1 VEKAIIFINQWFK
14 VFSPS
19 LPVGSIVMRGSHFII
34 LSLTIMT
41 LFMFSDQAVQA
52 GPLAEAVK
60 RAKAAAGVQ
69 DEGVA
74 EEQVAEEQV
83 AEEQGVPRNP
93 VQPVKVLP
101 ASEDGPRSTRVSTI
115 SVAIRLPITG
125 SRDTTVRA
133 AILRQ
138 LDRLQNLPG
147 KRGTLVLQFDA
158 NSDAQSSGSDFGRSL
173 ELARFL
179 TDAKLANVKTI
190 AYLPDGAQGHAVL
203 VALACEEIVMAP
215 DAILGPASQNG
226 QRVDDTM
233 RAAYQEIAG
242 RRRTVPPPL
251 AVALVDSSARVSR
264 VVTEVGNQIVASDR
278 VPALREEV
286 QVLSVEDIGPQP
298 LALSGR
304 RCREIGV
311 VRFLVTSKGELAK
324 NLGIDAKQ
332 LVPDP
337 SMQRGWKASV
347 VSLSGPISSDNITR
361 VRVRLEE
368 AIASKT
374 NFLCLK
380 IDSAGGSPEQSL
392 VLARWLQ
399 EINPAEVKTVA
410 YISSQARGD
419 SALIALACH
428 QVVMTETAVLGGE
441 GAATIDTRQSE
452 AIEEAWQKIMQ
463 DNSSPLGS
471 LPLALV
477 LPGYQVSQFV
487 QQATGRTEYFST
499 RLLRLRKDNA
509 MWTKQQDLEPGPLLV
524 DGFQAEAYG
533 LAEPPVASFS
543 DLADRYGL
551 GDDITLVEPGWADR
565 LLDALASPGLAWL
578 LLLIGGV
585 GLYIELQTPGLGLGG
600 FIAMVAFII
609 YFWSQYLN
617 GTSGWLEVML
627 FMAGII
633 CLAAEIFVVPG
644 IGILGLG
651 GGLLVI
657 ASLVLASQSFVFPTN
672 DYQIRQLQFSLL
684 GILGAGT
691 GVVAFGMLVRR
702 WLPSTPVF
710 RHVLLAPPDRIA
722 PHELETLDH
731 LVGKMG
737 VTTTRLAP
745 AGKAEID
752 GHVREVSADGM
763 LIESGIPVR
772 ITAVHSNH
780 IIVAPHPQET
790 A

>member
-1 VEKAIIFINQWFK
+1 MCTNQWFK
-14 VFSPS
+14 VFSS
-19 LPVGSIVMRGSHFII
+19 AVPVGPVVMRASQWII
-34 LSLTIMT
+34 LSLTLMA
-41 LFMFSDQAVQA
+41 FPAVSYQFVQA
-52 GPLAEAVK
+52 GPLAEAVE
-60 RAKAAAGVQ
+60 RAKAAAGIQ
-69 DEGVA
+69 DEGAAV
-74 EEQVAEEQV
+74 EE
-83 AEEQGVPRNP
+83 GLPRDA
-93 VQPVKVLP
+93 VQPKVVP
-101 ASEDGPRSTRVSTI
+101 AAPENVSRSTKVSTI
-115 SVAIRLPITG
+115 SVAVRLPITG
-125 SRDTTVRA
+125 SRDTAVRA

-138 LDRLQNLPG
+138 LDRLQTEPG
-147 KRGTLVLQFDA
+147 RRGKLVLQFDA
-158 NSDAQSSGSDFGRSL
+158 TSDAESSSSDFGRSL

-179 TDAKLANVKTI
+179 TDSKLANVKTI
-190 AYLPDGAQGHAVL
+190 AYLQDGAQGHAVL
-203 VALACEEIVMAP
+203 VALACDEIVMAP
-215 DAILGPASQNG
+215 DAILGPASRNG

-233 RAAYQEIAG
+233 RAAYQEITG

-251 AVALVDSSARVSR
+251 AVALVDPSARVAR

-278 VPALREEV
+278 VPTLREEV
-286 QVLSVEDIGPQP
+286 QVLSVEEIGPQP

-311 VRFLVTSKGELAK
+311 VGLLVKNKAELAK
-324 NLGIDAKQ
+324 SLGIDSRQ

-347 VSLSGPISSDNITR
+347 VSLSGPISGDNITR

-380 IDSAGGSPEQSL
+380 IDSAGGSPDQSL

-399 EINPAEVKTVA
+399 ELNPAEVKTVA
-410 YISSQARGD
+410 YISNQARGD

-428 QVVMTETAVLGGE
+428 QVVMKETAVLGGE
-441 GAATIDTRQSE
+441 GAATINTRQSE
-452 AIEEAWQKIMQ
+452 VIEEAWQQIMQ
-463 DNSSPLGS
+463 DSFSPLDS

-477 LPGYQVSQFV
+477 LPGYKVSRFV
-487 QQATGRTEYFST
+487 QQTTGRTEYFST
-499 RLLRLRKDNA
+499 RLLRARKDNA
-509 MWTKQQDLEPGPLLV
+509 TWKKQQDLEPGPLLV
-524 DGFQAEAYG
+524 DGFQAESFG
-533 LAEPPVASFS
+533 LAEPPVTSFA
-543 DLADRYGL
+543 DLVERYGL
-551 GDDITLVEPGWADR
+551 GEDITLVEPGWADR

-585 GLYIELQTPGLGLGG
+585 GLYIELQTPGLGFGG

-627 FMAGII
+627 FLAGII

-644 IGILGLG
+644 IGIFGLG

-657 ASLVLASQSFVFPTN
+657 ASLVLASQSFVLPAN
-672 DYQIRQLQFSLL
+672 NYQIRQLQFSLL
-684 GILGAGT
+684 GILGAGI

-710 RHVLLAPPDRIA
+710 RHVLLAPPEPVA
-722 PHELETLDH
+722 PYELETLGN
-731 LVGKMG
+731 LVGETG
-737 VTTTRLAP
+737 VTITRLAP
-745 AGKAEID
+745 AGKAEIN
-752 GHVREVSADGM
+752 GHVRDVSADGM
-763 LIESGIPVR
+763 LIESGTLVR

-780 IIVAPHPQET
+780 IIVAPHSQESV
-790 A
+790 